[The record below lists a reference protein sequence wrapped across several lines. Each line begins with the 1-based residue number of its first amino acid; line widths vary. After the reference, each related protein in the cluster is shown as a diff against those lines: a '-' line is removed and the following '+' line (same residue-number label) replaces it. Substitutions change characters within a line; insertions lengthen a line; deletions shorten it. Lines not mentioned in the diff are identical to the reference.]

1 MPEPHRRIERF
12 QPVPLSVEEAFA
24 FFADAYNLEALTPP
38 WLRFRILT
46 PRPIQMEK
54 GATIEYLLTMHRLPV
69 RWRTEIIEWRP
80 GRRFVDKQIDGPF
93 RLWEHTHAFEERRDG
108 TMIRDTVLYRMPYGP
123 LGAIAHRILIA
134 RDLERIF
141 DYRRD
146 AVDRL
151 LGGQRSTLAP
161 TGSDG

>member
-1 MPEPHRRIERF
+1 VSEPPLSIERS
-12 QPVPLSVEEAFA
+12 QLVGLSVEDSFA

-46 PRPIQMEK
+46 PRPIQMRK
-54 GATIEYLLTMHRLPV
+54 GTTIEYVLTTRRLPI
-69 RWRTEIIEWRP
+69 RWRTEIIEWEP
-80 GRRFVDKQIDGPF
+80 GRRFVDAQAKGPF
-93 RLWEHTHAFEERRDG
+93 RLWEHIHAFEERDG
-108 TMIRDTVLYRMPYGP
+108 GTLIRDTVLYRMPYGA
-123 LGAIAHRILIA
+123 LGTVAHRILVA

-151 LGGQRSTLAP
+151 LSTGV
-161 TGSDG
+161 TS

>member
-1 MPEPHRRIERF
+1 MSEPPRRIERS
-12 QPVPLSVEEAFA
+12 QLVSVPLEDAFA

-46 PRPIQMEK
+46 PRPIPMQA
-54 GATIEYLLTMHRLPV
+54 GATIEYVLTTRRIPV
-69 RWRTEIIEWRP
+69 RWRTEITEWKP
-80 GRRFVDKQIDGPF
+80 GRRFVDTQVEGPF
-93 RLWEHTHAFEERRDG
+93 RLWVHTHTFEERRDG
-108 TMIRDTVLYRMPYGP
+108 TLIRDAVRYRMPYGV
-123 LGAIAHRILIA
+123 LGEIAHRALIA

-151 LGGQRSTLAP
+151 LGGRRGALAP
-161 TGSDG
+161 AGSGD